1 MNDEILLSIIVPT
14 YNRGNLIARTIE
26 SILSQKS
33 SNFELIIVD
42 DGSTDDTELVVSNY
56 LNERVHYFKVENGER
71 GRARNIGTQKSKG
84 KYLNWFDSDDILL
97 DFHVS
102 EIEKVVEKENYPPII
117 TIEHEIR
124 DADLNFISK
133 SDFINTDTTDLLIH
147 GNYLACNS
155 VIVKR
160 DIALENPFIEDRK
173 MSASE
178 DYELWLR
185 LKSQY
190 PFYHHPICTSYLI
203 QHEGRSVNTMTD
215 PKKLEERFLSFIDY
229 CCENEMIVKYLG
241 RNLSY
246 FKMKNY
252 LILAV
257 DLAFQRHKRKAFNYL
272 IIALKEN
279 KKAIFNRVFWA
290 TIKHILI

>member
-1 MNDEILLSIIVPT
+1 MNNEILLSIIVPT
-14 YNRGNLIARTIE
+14 YNREKLIARTIE

-33 SNFELIIVD
+33 SSYELIIID
-42 DGSTDDTELVVSNY
+42 DGSTDFTEQVVSNY
-56 LNERVHYFKVENGER
+56 LSERVHYFKIENGER
-71 GRARNIGTQKSKG
+71 GRARNIGTQKAKG
-84 KYLNWFDSDDILL
+84 TYINWFDSDDILL

-102 EIEKVVEKENYPPII
+102 ELEKVVLKENFPPII
-117 TIEHEIR
+117 TFEHEIR
-124 DADLNFISK
+124 DVNLNFISK
-133 SDFINTDTTDLLIH
+133 SDFINTEKVDLLIH

-160 DIALENPFIEDRK
+160 EIALENPFIEDRK

-185 LKSQY
+185 LKSQF

-203 QHEGRSVNTMTD
+203 QHDERSVNTMSD
-215 PKKLEERFLSFIDY
+215 SVKLELRFISFLDY
-229 CCENEMIVKYLG
+229 CCSNKQIVNYLG
-241 RNLSY
+241 KELSY

-257 DLAFQRHKRKAFNYL
+257 DLAYQNHKKK
-272 IIALKEN
+272 ALKYLKTAIKTN

-290 TIKHILI
+290 TIKHILF